1 MVGTSKKV
9 EMKGKDN
16 AKMSW
21 QDQRGVAVVEGAV
34 VLMGFLVLVFGI
46 FEAGRFFNVQ
56 QVLTDASREGA
67 RLAVTP
73 LSGTST
79 LPTTGQIES
88 EVQRFLQAAN
98 IQGATIA
105 VNRPVSI
112 DTGGVL
118 SEFTRVTVSVPYQVL
133 TLSMFS
139 NLAIPLVGEALMRNE
154 TSP

>member
-1 MVGTSKKV
+1 
-9 EMKGKDN
+9 MKGKDN

-34 VLMGFLVLVFGI
+34 VLMGFLVLLFAI

-67 RLAVTP
+67 RLAVMP

-112 DTGGVL
+112 NTGGVL
-118 SEFTRVTVSVPYQVL
+118 SEFTRGTVSVPYQVL

>member
-1 MVGTSKKV
+1 
-9 EMKGKDN
+9 MKEKDN

-21 QDQRGVAVVEGAV
+21 QDNRGAAAVEGAV
-34 VLMGFLVLVFGI
+34 VLIGFLVVILAI

-56 QVLTDASREGA
+56 QVLTNASREGA
-67 RLAVTP
+67 RLAVMP

-112 DTGGVL
+112 NTGSVL
-118 SEFTRVTVSVPYQVL
+118 TEFTRVTVSVPYQVL

>member
-1 MVGTSKKV
+1 
-9 EMKGKDN
+9 MKGKDN

-21 QDQRGVAVVEGAV
+21 QDQRGAAAVEGAI
-34 VLMGFLVLVFGI
+34 VLMGFLVLVLGI

-67 RLAVTP
+67 RLAVLP
-73 LSGTST
+73 LSGTSS

>member
-1 MVGTSKKV
+1 
-9 EMKGKDN
+9 MKGKDN

-21 QDQRGVAVVEGAV
+21 QDQRGAAAVEGAV
-34 VLMGFLVLVFGI
+34 VLLVFLVVILAI

-56 QVLTDASREGA
+56 QVLTNASREGA
-67 RLAVTP
+67 RLAVLP
-73 LSGTST
+73 LSGTSS

-112 DTGGVL
+112 NTGGVL

>member
-1 MVGTSKKV
+1 MTWR
-9 EMKGKDN
+9 E
-16 AKMSW
+16 
-21 QDQRGVAVVEGAV
+21 QRGVAVVEGAM
-34 VLMGFLVLVFGI
+34 VLLPFLVMLLGI

-67 RLAVTP
+67 RLAVMP

-79 LPTTGQIES
+79 LPTTGQIQS

-105 VNRPVSI
+105 VNRPVFI
-112 DTGGVL
+112 DTGSVL
-118 SEFTRVTVSVPYQVL
+118 TEFTRVTVSVPYQVL

>member
-1 MVGTSKKV
+1 
-9 EMKGKDN
+9 MKGKDN

-34 VLMGFLVLVFGI
+34 VLMGFMVLLLAI

-79 LPTTGQIES
+79 LPTTGQIQS

-118 SEFTRVTVSVPYQVL
+118 TEFTRVTVSVPYQVL

-139 NLAIPLVGEALMRNE
+139 NLEIPLVGEALMRNE

>member
-1 MVGTSKKV
+1 
-9 EMKGKDN
+9 MKGKDN

-21 QDQRGVAVVEGAV
+21 QGQRGAAAVEGAV
-34 VLMGFLVLVFGI
+34 VVMVFLVVILAI

-56 QVLTDASREGA
+56 QVLTNASREGA
-67 RLAVTP
+67 RLAVMP

-105 VNRPVSI
+105 VNRPVFI
-112 DTGGVL
+112 DTGGVQT
-118 SEFTRVTVSVPYQVL
+118 EFTRVVVSLPYQVL

-139 NLAIPLVGEALMRNE
+139 VLEISLVGEALMRNE